1 MPQPE
6 EEERDAMF
14 RFRMFRRGGKFF
26 DMFIEA
32 ARNTH
37 QGARA
42 FQQMLEDFRETDEQ
56 WRAVEEYEHEGDKIT
71 HRILRTLHQTFLTPV
86 DRQDI
91 HKLTSALDDVIDLIE
106 ASAARM
112 AMYRVSKPT
121 PEALR
126 LAGIIVR
133 CTDQIV
139 RGITALPRIESVQEP
154 CIEINRLENEADE
167 VARSAIAGLFLAEA
181 PPIEVIKWKEIYET
195 METATDRC
203 EDVAN
208 LLEEI
213 ALKHS

>member
-1 MPQPE
+1 
-6 EEERDAMF
+6 MF
-14 RFRMFRRGGKFF
+14 GRRTFLKSEKFF

-32 ARNTH
+32 ARNTL
-37 QGARA
+37 QGARTLA
-42 FQQMLEDFRETDEQ
+42 QMLEDFHGTEEQ

-71 HRILRTLHQTFLTPV
+71 HRILRTLHQTFITPV
-86 DRQDI
+86 DREDI
-91 HKLTSALDDVIDLIE
+91 HKLTSVMDDVMDLIE

-112 AMYRVSKPT
+112 AMYRITKPT
-121 PEALR
+121 PAAQR

-139 RGITALPRIESVQEP
+139 RGVTALPRFESIQEH

-167 VARSAIAGLFLAEA
+167 VSRAAIAALFLEDV
-181 PPIEVIKWKEIYET
+181 PPLDVIKWKEIYET

-208 LLEEI
+208 MLEEI

>member
-1 MPQPE
+1 
-6 EEERDAMF
+6 MF
-14 RFRMFRRGGKFF
+14 RFRFFPRSEKFF

-32 ARNTH
+32 ARNIH

-42 FQQMLEDFRETDEQ
+42 FHQMLEDFHGSDEQ

-71 HRILRTLHQTFLTPV
+71 HRILRTLHQTFITPV
-86 DRQDI
+86 DREDI
-91 HKLTSALDDVIDLIE
+91 HKLTVALDDVIDLIE

-112 AMYRVSKPT
+112 AMYRIGKPT
-121 PEALR
+121 PEAQRLSDIILR
-126 LAGIIVR
+126 
-133 CTDQIV
+133 CSEQIV
-139 RGITALPRIESVQEP
+139 RGVTALPRFESIQEP

-167 VARSAIAGLFLAEA
+167 VSRAAIAALFMGEA

-208 LLEEI
+208 IVEGI
-213 ALKHS
+213 HLKNA